1 MRILALGVA
10 MLIGV
15 HAANAAVRTK
25 VVEDRQGDAVLEGY
39 MAWDD
44 AVQVAPT

>member
-25 VVEDRQGDAVLEGY
+25 VVEYRQGDAVLEGY